1 MNDKIHEIWNKR
13 FIRQIINSMADGVF
27 TLDTTGRISSWNPSM
42 ERISG
47 YMAQEAL
54 GKNCGILQFNR
65 CFGKECPAGIQNCNI
80 IKNGLSEVKECFLQ
94 HKDGYDVPVIKNANI
109 VKDENGNIL
118 GVVETVTDMSELI
131 KTRRIAE
138 EAAFQLGKIH
148 QFGSIIGKSHVI
160 QQVFKAIRAAA
171 ASRATILIQGASGTG
186 KELVAGAIHYN
197 SAVKDNPL
205 VTVNCSALSE
215 SLLESELFGHVKGA
229 FTGALRD
236 RIGRFE
242 EATGGTIFLDEIGEV
257 SPFIQVKLLRV
268 LQEREIERVGESK
281 KRKIDIRIITA
292 TNQDL
297 YKLVEEG
304 RFRQDLFYRLKVFPI
319 KIPPLKERREDIP
332 LLVNHFIS
340 TQNTV
345 TGKHIT
351 GVSPTAM
358 RLIMDYAWPGNV
370 RELENAIE
378 HAFVLRD
385 REDIQEFDLP
395 VEIRQTEYRPPRM
408 DGGDMEI
415 KTTRPSKKLNR
426 EILIE
431 LLEQCDWNKAEV
443 SRRIGVSRTAVWKYM
458 KKWDI
463 PLKMLHKKQTDPTS
477 LSRRADLPQVREE
490 V

>member
-1 MNDKIHEIWNKR
+1 MHDKIHEIWDNR
-13 FIRQIINSMADGVF
+13 FIHQIIDSMADGVF
-27 TLDTTGRISSWNPSM
+27 TLDKTGRISSWNPSM

-47 YMAQEAL
+47 YTAAETL
-54 GKNCGILQFNR
+54 GKSCGILQFNR
-65 CFGKECPAGIQNCNI
+65 CFGKECPTGIENCKI
-80 IKNGLSEVKECFLQ
+80 VKSGLSEVKECFLR
-94 HKDGYDVPVIKNANI
+94 HKEGYDVPVIKNANV
-109 VKDENGNIL
+109 VKDENGQVV

-131 KTRRIAE
+131 KTRQKAE
-138 EAAFQLGKIH
+138 EATFQLEKVH
-148 QFGSIIGKSHVI
+148 QFGSIIGKSHAM

-171 ASRATILIQGASGTG
+171 ASRATILIQGTSGTG

-197 SAVKDNPL
+197 SALKDNPL

-229 FTGALRD
+229 FTGAMRD

-242 EATGGTIFLDEIGEV
+242 EAGGGTIFLDEIGEI

-268 LQEREIERVGESK
+268 LQEREIERVGDSK

-292 TNQDL
+292 SNQNL

-319 KIPPLKERREDIP
+319 NIPALKERREDIP

-340 TQNTV
+340 MQNTI
-345 TGKHIT
+345 TGKKISGISHQ
-351 GVSPTAM
+351 AM
-358 RLIMDYAWPGNV
+358 RLFMDYAWPGNV

-385 REDIQEFDLP
+385 KEEIQMVDLP
-395 VEIRQTEYRPPRM
+395 VEIRQARNEPAFVNEYNADIKRP
-408 DGGDMEI
+408 
-415 KTTRPSKKLNR
+415 RPSKKLNR
-426 EILIE
+426 EILLE
-431 LLEQCDWNKAEV
+431 LLEQCEWNKAEV

-463 PLKMLHKKQTDPTS
+463 PLKMPS
-477 LSRRADLPQVREE
+477 
-490 V
+490 